1 MPEGWFFSLA
11 FPQKCRFWKTIQ
23 RSWKKRCPLRLI
35 LGEDELDKN
44 EIKIKDFRSG
54 NEKSVSQ
61 QSLIEQVE
69 ISMKLEEF
77 HKENSKMKKEVPDFI
92 VDEEKRLKRS

>member
-1 MPEGWFFSLA
+1 MKGVLG
-11 FPQKCRFWKTIQ
+11 FWGYG
-23 RSWKKRCPLRLI
+23 LI
-35 LGEDELDKN
+35 LGKDELDKN

-69 ISMKLEEF
+69 TFDEAGGIS
-77 HKENSKMKKEVPDFI
+77 
-92 VDEEKRLKRS
+92 